1 MLNYNQLNNFK
12 TMTNKNLIEAE
23 RPSGFL
29 DFLPEE
35 CLAREKM
42 LKTIEKTFRSFGFD
56 FMETPI
62 VEFEKILKGEE
73 SETGK
78 QIFSIFSSDT
88 KGENLNLRFDHTVPF
103 ARVLA
108 SNPYNS
114 QTKTGIKLPF
124 KRMVLGPVFRG
135 ERPQQGRYRQFYQ
148 FDVDIAG
155 SDLILADAEIVTL
168 MWQTMKNL
176 GVENF
181 VIRINNRKI
190 LSFFNAEIIRLI
202 DKIDKLGIDEIVAQI
217 ENNELKE
224 KVKTLLSISGNNFE
238 KLEKCSELFQDSPK
252 AQEGIQELK
261 QILEILEKAGVD
273 EKNIKIDFSIA
284 RGLDY
289 YTGTVMETNLLDAPE
304 FGSVF
309 SGGRYNQLVKRFTG
323 QNFPVVGA
331 SIGVDR
337 LFSALEKLNLL
348 DKNQKTSAE
357 VMILRLSENWDD
369 EYFNLAQK
377 IRKSGLNTTIC
388 YLNDTTFKRQFNFAL
403 NSGVKFVVIMGED
416 ERKNGVVQVKN
427 LETREQVEARLSEV
441 ENYFGKK

>member
-1 MLNYNQLNNFK
+1 
-12 TMTNKNLIEAE
+12 MTNKNLIEAE

-35 CLAREKM
+35 YLAREKM

-78 QIFSIFSSDT
+78 QIFSIFSNDT
-88 KGENLNLRFDHTVPF
+88 KGENLNLRFDHTVSF

-135 ERPQQGRYRQFYQ
+135 ERPQQGRFRQFYQ

-155 SDLILADAEIVTL
+155 SDLILADAEIITL

-190 LSFFNAEIIRLI
+190 LSLFNAEIIRLI
-202 DKIDKLGIDEIVAQI
+202 DKIDKLGVDEIVAQI
-217 ENNELKE
+217 KDIELKDE
-224 KVKTLLSISGNNFE
+224 IKNLLSILGNNFE
-238 KLEKCSELFQDSPK
+238 KLEKCAELFQDSSI

-261 QILEILEKAGVD
+261 QILEILQKAGVN
-273 EKNIKIDFSIA
+273 EKNIKVDFSIA

-323 QNFPVVGA
+323 QDLPVVGA
-331 SIGVDR
+331 GLGVDR
-337 LFSALEKLNLL
+337 LFMALDKLGLI

-377 IRKSGLNTTIC
+377 IRECGLNTTIC
-388 YLNDTTFKRQFNFAL
+388 YLSDTTFKSQFNFAL
-403 NSGVKFVVIMGED
+403 NSGVKFVVIMGEN
-416 ERKNGVVQVKN
+416 EKEKGVVQVKN
-427 LETREQVEARLSEV
+427 LGTREQVEIELSEI
-441 ENYFGKK
+441 EKYFKNK